1 MSRKYLKLMLFLSV
15 SALALWA
22 ADDPV
27 ASNNS
32 DRGPCPVT
40 HRFLKGGWASKGA
53 AIIDCNLAIE
63 WTEPSGDEI
72 SDVWSLTDGGVVHSF
87 SIRKQKIA
95 GIKRYDADKNLKW
108 VYTVAAGRD
117 NHSCQPLPNSRYL
130 AGESAAGAAFMV
142 EIDDTGKKIK
152 EVELALPEEIAKRSL
167 SDIQHVFRNVR
178 KTREGTYLAACMHY
192 QHAVEWDKDG
202 NLLRQFPDC
211 HYAAIRLPNGN
222 TLVSGKKGV
231 LQYDAN
237 QTLVWSMTAK
247 DFTRLDL
254 KIGMI
259 CGLQRLPN
267 GNTIITNVKHGN
279 LTTTGDAYKVIEVTP
294 AKELV
299 WWIDDPTFAAM
310 NLGSVQVLDVKG
322 DAAQFE
328 VWK

>member
-1 MSRKYLKLMLFLSV
+1 MNKNSRKLVVLGLMVASV
-15 SALALWA
+15 SANA
-22 ADDPV
+22 
-27 ASNNS
+27 
-32 DRGPCPVT
+32 DRGLCPVT
-40 HRFLKGGWASKGA
+40 HRFIKGGWNSQGV
-53 AIIDCNLAIE
+53 AIVDKDLNLE
-63 WTEPSGDEI
+63 WHEPSSDEI
-72 SDVWSLTDGGVVHSF
+72 SDVWSLLDGGVVHSF
-87 SIRKQKIA
+87 SIRKTKTA

-108 VYTVAAGRD
+108 TYTVDAGRD
-117 NHSCQPLPNSRYL
+117 NHSCQPLPNGRFL
-130 AGESAAGAAFMV
+130 AGESTQGAAFMV
-142 EIDDTGKKIK
+142 EIDDSGKKVNEI
-152 EVELALPEEIAKRSL
+152 ELQLPEEVKTTSL
-167 SDIQHVFRNVR
+167 KDIYHVFRNVR
-178 KTREGTYLAACMHY
+178 KTAQGTYLGACMRY
-192 QHAVEWDKDG
+192 QHAVEWNSDG
-202 NLLRQFPDC
+202 SLLRELPDC

-237 QTLVWSMTAK
+237 QTPVWSMTAK

-279 LTTTGDAYKVIEVTP
+279 LTTTGDTYKVIEVTP

-299 WWIDDPTFAAM
+299 WWVDDPTFAAM